1 MLSAQRRYRHPGFG
15 LLENPNALLLGEP
28 ALSHDD
34 GLLGLR
40 HELTTGIPRR
50 EQVKIAE
57 RLRDPPRM
65 AGGTYKKGRPCGLP
79 SHVADAAM
87 LRSCTSG

>member
-40 HELTTGIPRR
+40 HELTTGIPSCSAASIPRSLRAPRPDTGTIPLTDIRR
-50 EQVKIAE
+50 EIC
-57 RLRDPPRM
+57 R
-65 AGGTYKKGRPCGLP
+65 
-79 SHVADAAM
+79 
-87 LRSCTSG
+87 